1 VNLSEPTSPPS
12 KKALIL
18 RLVLIVTISFAIAE
32 LTDVTIAPFHSHH
45 PDIINLIE
53 NAIEIGLLFIFIY
66 HFVTKPM
73 FKEIS
78 RRIAIEDLLRKT
90 EATNRSIL
98 DALPDTILRISRD
111 GTLIDYRLETEGVM
125 NVGIGNHIND
135 MFPESAVQE
144 IMNCQE
150 TARTSGMLQ
159 KLDILLPDGS
169 DELHQELRF
178 VKFGNDEVLIIISNI
193 TDRKMYEEKLKYV
206 STHDSLTGL
215 YNRAFYETQLE
226 RLGKGRHYPIGII
239 VIDLDGLKNTN
250 DTFGHAAGDRM
261 ICKAADVLKM
271 AFRADD
277 LVARTGGDEF
287 TILLTETDYHSLQ
300 LVLNRIKSY
309 LDDANSVET
318 TFELRFSLGSAIADS
333 NDKFQDAVRMADMR
347 MYEDKAIRK
356 AAMA

>member
-1 VNLSEPTSPPS
+1 VNLSEPASPPS

-32 LTDVTIAPFHSHH
+32 LTDVTIAPFHSQH

-111 GTLIDYRLETEGVM
+111 GILIDYRLETEGVM
-125 NVGIGNHIND
+125 NVGIGNHINE